1 MPELESIVVLN
12 ISSWGAGVNLWGK
25 LKQKFC
31 FDSFTFLFLRYA
43 IFLGLGDGTSR
54 TSQSY
59 HDGILEV
66 VGIYSS
72 FHIAQLQVGLSAP
85 IRLGQAKTVE
95 VIYNIFLALPLRE
108 KRAHSFYI
116 MYIFSSTF

>member
-1 MPELESIVVLN
+1 M
-12 ISSWGAGVNLWGK
+12 
-25 LKQKFC
+25 
-31 FDSFTFLFLRYA
+31 RYA

-95 VIYNIFLALPLRE
+95 VIIYIYSIATEKKRVIEFLR
-108 KRAHSFYI
+108 YV
-116 MYIFSSTF
+116 YIFIYLLDTFERKSSRSN